1 MVGRV
6 DRMEFNTRREFLLIN
21 SVKLKKNGKRSKRER
36 KYGKCVSGMRTAFVV
51 RFTVA
56 YVDIVAKYTFRD

>member
-1 MVGRV
+1 MAGRV
-6 DRMEFNTRREFLLIN
+6 ERMEFNTRREFLLIN
-21 SVKLKKNGKRSKRER
+21 SVKLKKNGKMSKWER

-56 YVDIVAKYTFRD
+56 YANTVAKYTFRD